1 MVFALIALYEA
12 TLEGNYLR
20 EAESFCDKAIE
31 DFYDPENQGFYLYG
45 KENEQLILCPKVTYD
60 GAVPSGN
67 SLMAYN
73 LVRLNLITGEERMED
88 YAIRQLQFMSA
99 EARQYP
105 AGYSM
110 FLKALS
116 DHAALPEKVTMVKK
130 AGDQIPEN
138 LSCKIPLNAICIV
151 TEPSEN
157 YQLKNDKI
165 TFYVCRGHQCL
176 PPVNDLAEV
185 VFNH

>member
-1 MVFALIALYEA
+1 
-12 TLEGNYLR
+12 
-20 EAESFCDKAIE
+20 
-31 DFYDPENQGFYLYG
+31 
-45 KENEQLILCPKVTYD
+45 
-60 GAVPSGN
+60 
-67 SLMAYN
+67 
-73 LVRLNLITGEERMED
+73 
-88 YAIRQLQFMSA
+88 
-99 EARQYP
+99 
-105 AGYSM
+105 M

-138 LSCKIPLNAICIV
+138 LSCKIPLHAICIV

-165 TFYVCRGHQCL
+165 TFYVCRGHQCQ